1 MPTTQHLNHGIELTE
16 RKSAQFGGTREILE
30 PQQSDFDL
38 KIDGSDDHEDNTRST
53 NIDRHDMERMGKRW

>member
-16 RKSAQFGGTREILE
+16 RKSAQFGTREILE
-30 PQQSDFDL
+30 PLQSDLDL